1 MRDVA
6 VYTWD
11 VEENTKSSAR
21 LECRSLFADGSVASV
36 GHFRSG
42 GGEPSIS
49 TLCNLG
55 DFLVAI
61 DNVLQRV
68 AGELGWGELFA
79 RAVVLISQPPDDFD
93 NTATVWL
100 RRPCRLGSAQSVI
113 ASQGSLC
120 MMGSTLRYPCRWRSR
135 IP

>member
-6 VYTWD
+6 VYMWD
-11 VEENTKSSAR
+11 IDENTKSSAR
-21 LECRSLFADGSVASV
+21 LECRSLFADGSVASVRLEQV

-68 AGELGWGELFA
+68 AGELVFGVSCLHG
-79 RAVVLISQPPDDFD
+79 Q
-93 NTATVWL
+93 
-100 RRPCRLGSAQSVI
+100 
-113 ASQGSLC
+113 LC
-120 MMGSTLRYPCRWRSR
+120 
-135 IP
+135 